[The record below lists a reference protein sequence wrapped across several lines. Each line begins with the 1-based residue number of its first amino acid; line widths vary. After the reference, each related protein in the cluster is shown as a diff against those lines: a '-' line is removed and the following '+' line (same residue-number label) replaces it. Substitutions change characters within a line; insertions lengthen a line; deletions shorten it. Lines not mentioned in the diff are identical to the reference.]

1 MLRRTMKQQDRLLLQ
16 LLAFDLIKLNKDL
29 AGFNNIISEYKKF
42 ISDTDFTQEFS
53 PEATDSYCQ
62 TAILMNEM
70 LNAINDF
77 ESKLL
82 LLAGT
87 VKEKPLVQILQIQV
101 HRTQH
106 QGNKCYKRAIF
117 HKPHKRNRMAVYCC
131 SFTHNNICRSSYN
144 C

>member
-1 MLRRTMKQQDRLLLQ
+1 MKQQDRLLLQ
-16 LLAFDLIKLNKDL
+16 VLAFDLIKLNKDL
-29 AGFNNIISEYKKF
+29 AGF
-42 ISDTDFTQEFS
+42 TQEFS
-53 PEATDSYCQ
+53 PEAADSYCQ

>member
-16 LLAFDLIKLNKDL
+16 VLAFDLIKLNKDL
-29 AGFNNIISEYKKF
+29 AG
-42 ISDTDFTQEFS
+42 FTQEFS